1 MYRIVLSNKLTV
13 SGVLDWEKSM
23 LDAKVTARLKR
34 SWTGEKKGVRPPG
47 VAYTER
53 GKRTLRPMMCIVDME
68 STIVAPHPLRG
79 SAKLLLTGVI
89 LSCPL
94 ANLLCRKIA
103 REDKS
108 YRAMAS

>member
-1 MYRIVLSNKLTV
+1 
-13 SGVLDWEKSM
+13 
-23 LDAKVTARLKR
+23 
-34 SWTGEKKGVRPPG
+34 VRPPG
-47 VAYTER
+47 VGYTER

-79 SAKLLLTGVI
+79 SVKLLLTGVI

-103 REDKS
+103 REESNTVGQKLS
-108 YRAMAS
+108 GNGLISKEVYGKKYGS